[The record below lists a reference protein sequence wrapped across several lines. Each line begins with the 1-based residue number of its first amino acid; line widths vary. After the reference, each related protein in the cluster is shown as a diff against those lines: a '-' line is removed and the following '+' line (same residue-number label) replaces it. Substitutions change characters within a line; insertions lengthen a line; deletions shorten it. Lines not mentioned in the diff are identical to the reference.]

1 MSAEYRTRP
10 EPALLFLYLTPGSDS
25 GDWLGFS
32 DSKIDFRQLFGLQ
45 VGLTQQSQTV
55 AGIR

>member
-10 EPALLFLYLTPGSDS
+10 ESALLFLYLTPGSA